1 MELKKYKIGD
11 LVQVTRGASLGG
23 EFYATQGNYVR
34 LTCGNFDYRNNC
46 FKENQSKDN
55 IYYTGGFKE
64 EFLLEKGDIITPL
77 TEQAIGLLGSTAR
90 IPESGK
96 YIQSQDIA
104 KIDCNESL
112 LDKDF
117 AFYLI
122 SSACVKQQLSAAA
135 QQTKIRHTSPDK
147 IKECTVWIPSLD
159 IQKRIGR
166 ILTDI
171 DNKIAINRQINDN
184 LETMAKQLYDYW
196 FVQFDFPNE
205 EGKPYKSSGGAMVWN
220 ENLKREIPQGWVVE
234 KMGKCTNVLLG
245 GTPDTND
252 NSLWG
257 NGYNWLNSGEVA
269 EFPILKSEKNITPKG
284 LEKSATVLAPKGS
297 VTLSVT
303 RHLRPSILCIDACIN
318 QSVVAILEND
328 KVSKEYIYPLLNRDI
343 PRLMSLRTGAQ
354 QPHINKETV
363 EAINVVL
370 PPANIMG
377 AYINIAESIYN
388 AIFNNAK
395 EVEELTKQR
404 DELLPLLMN
413 GQASVNYHLSVSF
426 LSSLILYRDQ
436 YKFYDMKETI
446 IQTVLDGM
454 RAVLTEN
461 QLDLLTDVTRKA
473 LSECEITPKAT
484 EEEQRNKEN
493 VELLG
498 AFISSKK
505 VEGCSDKTIHYYKSS
520 IEKLIATVKKN
531 VCDIATNDIRCY
543 LADQQ
548 EQRGLSKVTIDNL
561 RRIYS
566 SFFSWLE
573 DEDYI
578 TKSPVRR
585 IHKVRTDALVKEV
598 LTDENIEVLRDSCHE
613 LRDIAMIDL
622 LLSTGMRVGEL
633 VKINRDDID
642 FQERQC
648 VVFGKGNK
656 EREVYFN
663 ARTKIHLK
671 KYLEQRTDTN
681 PALFVSLHE
690 PHTRLTI
697 SGVEVRLRQLGK
709 RVNLNKVHPHKFRRT
724 LATMAIDK
732 GMPIEQVQ
740 KMLGHVKIDTTLH
753 YAMVN
758 QTNVKIAHRKFLN

>member
-1 MELKKYKIGD
+1 
-11 LVQVTRGASLGG
+11 
-23 EFYATQGNYVR
+23 
-34 LTCGNFDYRNNC
+34 
-46 FKENQSKDN
+46 
-55 IYYTGGFKE
+55 
-64 EFLLEKGDIITPL
+64 
-77 TEQAIGLLGSTAR
+77 
-90 IPESGK
+90 
-96 YIQSQDIA
+96 
-104 KIDCNESL
+104 
-112 LDKDF
+112 
-117 AFYLI
+117 
-122 SSACVKQQLSAAA
+122 
-135 QQTKIRHTSPDK
+135 
-147 IKECTVWIPSLD
+147 
-159 IQKRIGR
+159 
-166 ILTDI
+166 
-171 DNKIAINRQINDN
+171 
-184 LETMAKQLYDYW
+184 MAKQLYDYW

-220 ENLKREIPQGWVVE
+220 EKLKREIPQGWNN
-234 KMGKCTNVLLG
+234 GVLS
-245 GTPDTND
+245 D
-252 NSLWG
+252 
-257 NGYNWLNSGEVA
+257 V
-269 EFPILKSEKNITPKG
+269 
-284 LEKSATVLAPKGS
+284 
-297 VTLSVT
+297 
-303 RHLRPSILCIDACIN
+303 
-318 QSVVAILEND
+318 
-328 KVSKEYIYPLLNRDI
+328 
-343 PRLMSLRTGAQ
+343 
-354 QPHINKETV
+354 
-363 EAINVVL
+363 
-370 PPANIMG
+370 ANIMMGQSPDGSSYNEDGEGIIFYQGSTDFGLRFPDIRQYTTLPSRYANKGDILMSVRAPVG
-377 AYINIAESIYN
+377 ALNIANNDCCIGRGLSALSSKIGSMTHLYYLMNDFRLKFEGMNSAGTTFGSITKDELFSLPVVIPTKSVISEFEQVCEQIFDKQMIIGEEIN
-388 AIFNNAK
+388 A
-395 EVEELTKQR
+395 LTKLR

-413 GQASVNYHLSVSF
+413 GQATVNYHLSASF

-436 YKFYDMKETI
+436 YKFCPMKETI

-454 RAVLTEN
+454 RAVLTEK
-461 QLDLLTDVTRKA
+461 QLELLTDVTRKA
-473 LSECEITPKAT
+473 LSECEITPKLA

-493 VELLG
+493 AELLG

-520 IEKLIATVKKN
+520 IEKLIAAVKKN
-531 VCDIATNDIRCY
+531 VCEVATNDIRCY
-543 LADQQ
+543 LAEQQ

-585 IHKVRTDALVKEV
+585 IHKLRTDALVKEV
-598 LTDENIEVLRDSCHE
+598 LTDENIEVLRDSCQDI
-613 LRDIAMIDL
+613 RDVAMIDL

-633 VKINRDDID
+633 VKINREDID

-671 KYLEQRTDTN
+671 RYLEQRTDTN

-758 QTNVKIAHRKFLN
+758 QANVKAAHRKFLN

>member
-1 MELKKYKIGD
+1 M
-11 LVQVTRGASLGG
+11 
-23 EFYATQGNYVR
+23 
-34 LTCGNFDYRNNC
+34 
-46 FKENQSKDN
+46 
-55 IYYTGGFKE
+55 
-64 EFLLEKGDIITPL
+64 P
-77 TEQAIGLLGSTAR
+77 
-90 IPESGK
+90 
-96 YIQSQDIA
+96 
-104 KIDCNESL
+104 
-112 LDKDF
+112 
-117 AFYLI
+117 
-122 SSACVKQQLSAAA
+122 
-135 QQTKIRHTSPDK
+135 
-147 IKECTVWIPSLD
+147 
-159 IQKRIGR
+159 
-166 ILTDI
+166 
-171 DNKIAINRQINDN
+171 INDN
-184 LETMAKQLYDYW
+184 LEAMAKQLYDYW

-220 ENLKREIPQGWVVE
+220 EKLKREIPQYWSTLPISAILDKYPTTKRYE
-234 KMGKCTNVLLG
+234 TKEYLSQGKYPIIDQGDTYIVGYTNEDDNLL
-245 GTPDTND
+245 
-252 NSLWG
+252 
-257 NGYNWLNSGEVA
+257 
-269 EFPILKSEKNITPKG
+269 
-284 LEKSATVLAPKGS
+284 
-297 VTLSVT
+297 T
-303 RHLRPSILCIDACIN
+303 RHPAVLFGDHSTKVKFLDFDFARGADGTQILYSSNDAVSQYYLYLAVSTLQIPNPGYSRHFKYLKELPIVIPSLSI
-318 QSVVAILEND
+318 AI
-328 KVSKEYIYPLLNRDI
+328 KF
-343 PRLMSLRTGAQ
+343 
-354 QPHINKETV
+354 
-363 EAINVVL
+363 
-370 PPANIMG
+370 ANIVKPLFKKWT
-377 AYINIAESIYN
+377 NN
-388 AIFNNAK
+388 IFNNIA
-395 EVEELTKQR
+395 LTKQR
-404 DELLPLLMN
+404 NELLPLLMN
-413 GQASVNYHLSVSF
+413 GQATVNYHLSASF

-446 IQTVLDGM
+446 IQAVLDGM

-461 QLDLLTDVTRKA
+461 QLEMLTDVTRKA

-543 LADQQ
+543 LAEQQ

-598 LTDENIEVLRDSCHE
+598 FTDENIEVLRDSCQE

>member
-1 MELKKYKIGD
+1 MD
-11 LVQVTRGASLGG
+11 
-23 EFYATQGNYVR
+23 
-34 LTCGNFDYRNNC
+34 
-46 FKENQSKDN
+46 
-55 IYYTGGFKE
+55 
-64 EFLLEKGDIITPL
+64 
-77 TEQAIGLLGSTAR
+77 
-90 IPESGK
+90 
-96 YIQSQDIA
+96 
-104 KIDCNESL
+104 
-112 LDKDF
+112 
-117 AFYLI
+117 
-122 SSACVKQQLSAAA
+122 
-135 QQTKIRHTSPDK
+135 
-147 IKECTVWIPSLD
+147 CTVWVPD
-159 IQKRIGR
+159 FEVQKNIGR

-171 DNKIAINRQINDN
+171 DNKIAINRRINDN
-184 LETMAKQLYDYW
+184 LEAMAKQLYDYW

-220 ENLKREIPQGWVVE
+220 EKLKREIPQGWSN
-234 KMGKCTNVLLG
+234 GVLS
-245 GTPDTND
+245 D
-252 NSLWG
+252 
-257 NGYNWLNSGEVA
+257 VA
-269 EFPILKSEKNITPKG
+269 NITMGQSPDGSSYNEDGEGIIFYQGSTDFGLRFPDIRQYTTSPSRYANKG
-284 LEKSATVLAPKGS
+284 
-297 VTLSVT
+297 
-303 RHLRPSILCIDACIN
+303 
-318 QSVVAILEND
+318 
-328 KVSKEYIYPLLNRDI
+328 DI
-343 PRLMSLRTGAQ
+343 LMSVRAPVGA
-354 QPHINKETV
+354 
-363 EAINVVL
+363 L
-370 PPANIMG
+370 
-377 AYINIAESIYN
+377 NIANNDCCIGRGLSALSSKIGSMTHLYYLMNDFRLKFEGMNSAGTTFGSITKDELFSLPVIIPTKSVISEFEQVCEPIFDKQMIIGEEIN
-388 AIFNNAK
+388 A
-395 EVEELTKQR
+395 LTKQR
-404 DELLPLLMN
+404 NELLPFLMN
-413 GQASVNYHLSVSF
+413 GQASVNYHLSVLF
-426 LSSLILYRDQ
+426 LSFLILYRDQ

-446 IQTVLDGM
+446 IQAVLDGM

-461 QLDLLTDVTRKA
+461 QLELLTDVTRKA

-493 VELLG
+493 AELLG

-543 LADQQ
+543 LAEQQ

-598 LTDENIEVLRDSCHE
+598 LTDENIEVLRDSCQE
-613 LRDIAMIDL
+613 LRDIAMMDL